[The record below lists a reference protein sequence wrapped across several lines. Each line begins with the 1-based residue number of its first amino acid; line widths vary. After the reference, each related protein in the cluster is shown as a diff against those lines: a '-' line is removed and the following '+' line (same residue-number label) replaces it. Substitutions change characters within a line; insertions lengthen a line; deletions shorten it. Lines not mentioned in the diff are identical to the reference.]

1 MPDLDHDL
9 DLPDLRPRP
18 GCPAPAELDEAARG
32 DTAASLPARLS
43 AHLPACPACRE
54 LFQQMRANRSFVTQ
68 TLDRALKPP
77 PVSRVHAA
85 HDLAVPRDLVP
96 GYDLLEELHRGGQGI
111 VYRALQHGTKREVA
125 IKMLLAGMFASERQR
140 LRFEIESEL
149 AATLRHPNIA
159 SVHDRIPLR
168 GGRWALAMEYIR
180 GVHLDRWLPD
190 AATPALRFK
199 QRLHLFAD
207 ICDAVRHAHERGVI
221 HRDLKP
227 SNIIVDADRRPHLLD
242 FGLAKA
248 LHNVE
253 RSLTMTGDVAWTL
266 AYASPEQIVDPSRVD
281 TRADIYSLGVLLY
294 ELLSGSYPYDTTS
307 CTMAHAMERVR
318 TEPPAPLTPREA
330 DAGFTFPR
338 DTHIVVATALEKD
351 PALRYQHVG
360 ALTADV
366 RALIAAGPISARP
379 HSTLYTLRH
388 FIRRNRR
395 WAAPSLII
403 ASLIFAAAVGF
414 AALAARLAHRGTQL
428 EASLHESRVRQARA
442 LTASGNTALGEQL
455 LYAELNRT
463 GTEPVTTAT
472 AWNAEPDRR
481 RAFWGIAQVMAAQP
495 CVRTVRL
502 TPDFRRMVSLN
513 ILAEP
518 ARSEPILEVRSGIS
532 QGITTFTWPELS
544 FLESRHVR
552 TPEPSSRMKWSQ
564 FDDER
569 IAAVTANRDAVYVAQ
584 NETGP
589 WQRIDIP
596 EALRTAGRRV
606 DFLSNGMLLFPTN
619 DGAIWTAS
627 PDAPARLLSH
637 ACERVDWG
645 NRRFAIDGPSL
656 WVFACNEWK
665 IQQRLAATG
674 ELLREVPGPPWPD
687 DLRVNI
693 RTSALRIV
701 RGKIFIAGGSF
712 WSMASLDTD
721 TPVWTTSQNT
731 QGVMDL
737 AVSYDAERLA
747 SFYGYSS
754 PTIALWSTQP
764 SSTPRVIRG
773 HVANIIGVTWSPD
786 ARFFLSADTDGF
798 LRVWYADATP
808 WITPIPTPASIT
820 HDAVWLDDG
829 SVLVAHAGGKITRSH
844 PGSAEFTQL
853 FEFDSADANALAMH
867 PNGRRA
873 ATVASNGDLSVIDLA
888 ATPDISVANV
898 RAHAAIKL
906 SSCAFSPDGSLL
918 AVSGISPDVAIYDAT
933 SLERLHVLQDLG
945 TRCATVTFSAD
956 GRWLAWRINHE
967 VIVWDVRR
975 KTQAAV
981 LSGHDGEVRE
991 LRFSPDGTRLLS
1003 CADDRT
1009 VCVWRVGTWS
1019 LERRTARAREAVLA
1033 LAVHPSGRLAFG
1045 GDRAGSIVVWDLET
1059 GQDIATIPSG
1069 GTLVLGIECSNDGSQ
1084 LLIATNSAGAM
1095 LWDLAVFASMVE
1107 SNRPMAD
1114 ATPDFDFVPATPE
1127 R

>member
-1 MPDLDHDL
+1 MPDLDQDL
-9 DLPDLRPRP
+9 DLLNLRPRP
-18 GCPAPAELDEAARG
+18 GCPTPAELDQAARTD
-32 DTAASLPARLS
+32 DTTLPARLS
-43 AHLPACPACRE
+43 AHLPACSACSE
-54 LFQQMRANRSFVTQ
+54 LFRQMRANRSFVTQ
-68 TLDRALKPP
+68 TLDRALKPAP
-77 PVSRVHAA
+77 SPRVLAA
-85 HDLAVPRDLVP
+85 PDLPVPRDLVP

-149 AATLRHPNIA
+149 AGTLRHPNIA

-168 GGRWALAMEYIR
+168 GGRWALVMEYVR
-180 GVHLDRWLPD
+180 GVHLDLWQPD
-190 AATPALRFK
+190 ESTPALRFK
-199 QRLHLFAD
+199 QRLSLFAD
-207 ICDAVRHAHERGVI
+207 ICNAVRHAHERGVI

-227 SNIIVDADRRPHLLD
+227 SNIIVDADHRPHLLD

-294 ELLSGSYPYDTTS
+294 ELLSGSLPYDTTS
-307 CTMAHAMERVR
+307 CTMAEAMERVR
-318 TEPPAPLTPREA
+318 TEQSAPLKPREA

-360 ALTADV
+360 ALAADV

-395 WAAPSLII
+395 WAAPGLFIAALIL
-403 ASLIFAAAVGF
+403 ASAVGF
-414 AALAARLAHRGTQL
+414 AILAAQLAHRGTQL

-495 CVRTVRL
+495 CARTVRL
-502 TPDFRRMVSLN
+502 PPEYRRIISLQV
-513 ILAEP
+513 LAEP
-518 ARSEPILEVRSGIS
+518 ARSEPTLEVRSASS
-532 QGITTFTWPELS
+532 QGIATFTWPELS
-544 FLESRHVR
+544 YLGRR
-552 TPEPSSRMKWSQ
+552 QIPTPEPSSIMKWSL
-564 FDDER
+564 FGDER
-569 IAAVTANRDAVYVAQ
+569 IAAVTANEDAIYLAQ
-584 NETGP
+584 SETGP

-596 EALRTAGRRV
+596 EALRTGSRRA
-606 DFLSNGMLLFPTN
+606 DFLSNGSIILATN
-619 DGAIWTAS
+619 DGAIWAAS

-637 ACERVDWG
+637 ACEKSDWG
-645 NRRFAIDGPSL
+645 NRRFAIDGSSL
-656 WVFACNEWK
+656 WVFACDDWS
-665 IQQRLAATG
+665 IQQRSAATG
-674 ELLREVPGPPWPD
+674 ELLREIPGPPWPEEFR
-687 DLRVNI
+687 LNI
-693 RTSALRIV
+693 RNSAMRV
-701 RGKIFIAGGSF
+701 ARGKIFIAGGTF

-721 TPVWTTSQNT
+721 TPVWASSQNT
-731 QGVMDL
+731 QGVMVC
-737 AVSYDAERLA
+737 AVSDDAERLA

-786 ARFFLSADTDGF
+786 ARSCLSADSDGF

-808 WITPIPTPASIT
+808 WITPIPTPTSIN
-820 HDAVWLDDG
+820 HDAAWFDDG
-829 SVLVAHAGGKITRSH
+829 SVLVAHAGGKITRAH
-844 PGSAEFTQL
+844 PGSVEFTQL
-853 FEFDSADANALAMH
+853 FAFDTGDANALAIH
-867 PNGRRA
+867 PDGRRA
-873 ATVASNGDLSVIDLA
+873 ATVGSNGDLAVIDLTT
-888 ATPDISVANV
+888 TPDIAEPKV
-898 RAHAAIKL
+898 RANAAIKL

-918 AVSGISPDVAIYDAT
+918 AVSGISPDVAIYDST
-933 SLERLHVLQDLG
+933 SLERLHVLQDRG
-945 TRCATVTFSAD
+945 ARCATVTFSPD
-956 GRWLAWRINHE
+956 GRWLTWRRNHE

-991 LRFSPDGTRLLS
+991 LRFSPDGIRLLS

-1019 LERRTARAREAVLA
+1019 LERRTARAREAVLS

-1045 GDRAGSIVVWDLET
+1045 GDRSGAIVIWDLET

-1069 GTLVLGIECSNDGSQ
+1069 GTLVLSIECSPDGSR

-1095 LWDLAVFASMVE
+1095 IWDLAVFASMVE
-1107 SNRPMAD
+1107 SNRPIAD
-1114 ATPDFDFVPATPE
+1114 ASPDFDFAPPSPE